1 MAKIKANTIAFK
13 LQIVK
18 RDKDHHIMI
27 PVSVQQKDITVISI
41 CAINSR
47 ACRYIKQ
54 IGDL

>member
-1 MAKIKANTIAFK
+1 MAKLKANKIAFK

-18 RDKDHHIMI
+18 RDKDHHIKI
-27 PVSVQQKDITVISI
+27 PVSIQQKDITVISI
-41 CAINSR
+41 CAFNSR